1 MIVMYKQPQPSGER
15 QRSASR
21 CGPTRI
27 SMGFFCVRARMS
39 IYSKQSSRLPR
50 CCLSYFLEAARWPLR
65 LTLPTLRSLSR
76 QSLRRDGAP
85 LTHRARQRKPAW
97 AVANTSKCCLQTASN
112 SRPGVNVSRRA
123 RLCARLV
130 PAHTPQ
136 PHKSQSS
143 PRRVRGMHIWQVPQ
157 SLPAGAAPR
166 RPAPRAVTTGS
177 SAAGWPQRARN
188 GGC

>member
-21 CGPTRI
+21 CGPKRI
-27 SMGFFCVRARMS
+27 VWFFFVFALVCPSIRNKARDS
-39 IYSKQSSRLPR
+39 LVVACLTFSR
-50 CCLSYFLEAARWPLR
+50 R
-65 LTLPTLRSLSR
+65 LDGRSLPTLRSLSR

-97 AVANTSKCCLQTASN
+97 AVANTSKYCLQTASN

>member
-1 MIVMYKQPQPSGER
+1 
-15 QRSASR
+15 
-21 CGPTRI
+21 
-27 SMGFFCVRARMS
+27 MS

-97 AVANTSKCCLQTASN
+97 AVANTSKYCLQTASN
-112 SRPGVNVSRRA
+112 SRPGVNVPRAA

-130 PAHTPQ
+130 PPTRHSHTN
-136 PHKSQSS
+136 HK
-143 PRRVRGMHIWQVPQ
+143 VPPVVCVACT
-157 SLPAGAAPR
+157 SGRYHSHCPPAPR
-166 RPAPRAVTTGS
+166 RAAPASNPGLL
-177 SAAGWPQRARN
+177 ARKAR
-188 GGC
+188 CVPLDHYLQP

>member
-1 MIVMYKQPQPSGER
+1 MCSRSYVHLFETKLETPSLLLVLLS
-15 QRSASR
+15 RS
-21 CGPTRI
+21 G
-27 SMGFFCVRARMS
+27 SM
-39 IYSKQSSRLPR
+39 
-50 CCLSYFLEAARWPLR
+50 AAQAHSP
-65 LTLPTLRSLSR
+65 PTLRSLSR

-97 AVANTSKCCLQTASN
+97 AVANTSKYCLQTASN

>member
-1 MIVMYKQPQPSGER
+1 MYKQPTIPSV
-15 QRSASR
+15 RSASR
-21 CGPTRI
+21 CGPKLFVFALVCPSIRNKARDSLVVACLKVSRSG
-27 SMGFFCVRARMS
+27 SM
-39 IYSKQSSRLPR
+39 
-50 CCLSYFLEAARWPLR
+50 AAQAHSP
-65 LTLPTLRSLSR
+65 PTLRSLSR

>member
-1 MIVMYKQPQPSGER
+1 MDN
-15 QRSASR
+15 
-21 CGPTRI
+21 T
-27 SMGFFCVRARMS
+27 ARMS
-39 IYSKQSSRLPR
+39 IYLKQSSRLPR
-50 CCLSYFLEAARWPLR
+50 CCLSYFLEAARYC
-65 LTLPTLRSLSR
+65 RSLPRLSALSVDSPYAEMEPRSR
-76 QSLRRDGAP
+76 TERGRE
-85 LTHRARQRKPAW
+85 
-97 AVANTSKCCLQTASN
+97 N
-112 SRPGVNVSRRA
+112 RPGLWPILPNTVCRRLATLARVPMCRAA

-166 RPAPRAVTTGS
+166 RPAPRAVTTGN